1 MKISRE
7 ELYRRVWETPVTH
20 LAKDFDMSDVGLAKA
35 CRKHA
40 IPLPP
45 VGYWAKL
52 KHGKGGARPP
62 LPKLD
67 IGGEIEIDAGRFRRT
82 TPKRLPTDP
91 PLPVVTPQPELPVE
105 QLGRFTAATRKKLLA
120 LKPNDSGFLY
130 CSNPDLFD
138 CRLSPGT
145 LDKAI
150 SLLDAIEKALP
161 GVGAKLVKGD
171 KSLEVEH
178 VGQRVCFRLCEQ
190 YSRTEEVVRD
200 KHYKGSVGTEYFYTF
215 TGKLSFEITG
225 YFVGRKKW
233 SDGVRES
240 LSKKLGDVVQGL
252 VDAAQA
258 MKQREL
264 EFEAQRLKWSE
275 EARLREERERE
286 QRAIEDFRQKLLA
299 EAKASS
305 DSEMMLGYLQRIHEQ
320 LGASETSLAQPS
332 RDWLQLAHRVAE
344 QTNPEQRRTKRL
356 LAGAELD
363 AYGSYFGRTLV

>member
-7 ELYRRVWETPVTH
+7 ELYRRVWATPVTH
-20 LAKDFDMSDVGLAKA
+20 IAKEFDISDVGLAKA

-52 KHGKGGARPP
+52 KHGKAGPMPP

-67 IGGEIEIDAGRFRRT
+67 IDGEIEIHAGRFRRT
-82 TPKRLPTDP
+82 TPKRAPTDP
-91 PLPVVTPQPELPVE
+91 PLPVVTPQPDLPVE
-105 QLGRFTAATRKKLLA
+105 QLGRFTAATRKNLHAMKSSV
-120 LKPNDSGFLY
+120 NGFLY
-130 CSNPDLFD
+130 CSNSDLFD
-138 CRLSPGT
+138 CRLSAGT
-145 LDKAI
+145 LERAI

-161 GVGAKLVKGD
+161 EVGAKLVKGD

-178 VGQRVCFRLCEQ
+178 LGHRVIFRLYEQ

-200 KHYKGSVGTEYFYTF
+200 KHYKGSVATEYFYTF
-215 TGKLSFEITG
+215 KGKLSFEITG

-240 LSKKLGDVVQGL
+240 LSEKLGDVVQGL

-258 MKQREL
+258 MKQRAL
-264 EFEAQRLKWSE
+264 DLEAQRLKWAE

-305 DSEMMLGYLQRIHEQ
+305 DSEMMLAYLQRIHEQ
-320 LGASETSLAQPS
+320 LGASEVNLAQPS
-332 RDWLQLAHRVAE
+332 REWLQLAHRVAE
-344 QTNPEQRRTKRL
+344 LTNPEPRRTKRL
-356 LAGAELD
+356 MAGVELD
-363 AYGSYFGRTLV
+363 SYGGYFGRTLV